1 MKKSIIGGSD
11 RDRIG
16 AAVRAAE
23 TRSDGEI
30 VTVIAPVS
38 DAYHDVGLHY
48 AIAAMLVLLALVAA
62 FPLTFAGWATAALG
76 GWDHALS
83 TGEQLSL
90 LLGAQILVFLAVRY
104 GLAWMP
110 LRVRLTPGATKSRR
124 VRRQAIT
131 LFRASAEGR
140 TLARTAIL
148 IYLSLAEHR
157 AEIVADAAISSRV
170 PPERW
175 GEAMAALVSAARDG
189 RIGDGMVEAVGLVG
203 AILAEQLPKAQDN
216 PNELPDRLIEL

>member
-1 MKKSIIGGSD
+1 MRVRQDFSAAAKSPLRYAATGS
-11 RDRIG
+11 
-16 AAVRAAE
+16 
-23 TRSDGEI
+23 
-30 VTVIAPVS
+30 
-38 DAYHDVGLHY
+38 
-48 AIAAMLVLLALVAA
+48 LLSLVAA

-90 LLGAQILVFLAVRY
+90 LLGGQILVFLAVRY